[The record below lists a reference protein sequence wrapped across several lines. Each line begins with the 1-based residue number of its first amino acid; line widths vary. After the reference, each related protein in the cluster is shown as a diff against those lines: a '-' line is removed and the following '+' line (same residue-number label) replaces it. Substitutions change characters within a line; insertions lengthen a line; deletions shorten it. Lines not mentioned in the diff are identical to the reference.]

1 MKPVIREEL
10 LDYVTWTEQR
20 PIARPQIL
28 AAKELRRVQVDSC
41 FTFLFENRDTVRYQ
55 VQEMMRVE
63 HIVKEADIA
72 HELAT
77 YNELLG
83 DAGGLGCTLLIGIDN
98 EQQRDQ
104 ALSRWLG
111 LLPHVYLRMPD
122 GSQVRATWDPRQVG
136 EDRLSAVQY
145 LKFATG
151 GVAPSAIGIDLEDP
165 LIGEEHTLSDQQ
177 RAALQSDLHDI

>member
-1 MKPVIREEL
+1 MKPVTRAEIC
-10 LDYVTWTEQR
+10 DYVTWTEQR
-20 PIARPQIL
+20 PTSRPQIL
-28 AAKELRRVQVDSC
+28 AAKELRRILLDTC

-63 HIVKEADIA
+63 RIVKESDIL

-83 DAGGLGCTLLIGIDN
+83 DGGGLGCTLLIGIDDEERRN
-98 EQQRDQ
+98 E

-111 LLPHVYLRMPD
+111 LLEHIYLRLPD

-136 EDRLSAVQY
+136 TDRLSSVQY

-151 GVAPSAIGIDLEDP
+151 GVAPTGIGIDLEDP
-165 LIGEEHTLSDQQ
+165 LIAGEMTLSDQQ
-177 RAALQSDLHDI
+177 RSALQSDLSEH